1 MARATRGLL
10 FLSLAIV
17 LAAAIL
23 AGMNAGQYMLTL
35 ALGAITATVIGIGF
49 MTQVK
54 AAAPAKGSAI
64 GAQRPV
70 GGHREAAE
78 TPSSLPD
85 PMAQD
90 FEMPL

>member
-10 FLSLAIV
+10 FLSLALV
-17 LAAAIL
+17 LGAAML
-23 AGMNAGQYMLTL
+23 AGMSAGQYMLTL
-35 ALGAITATVIGIGF
+35 ALGAITATVIGFGF

-54 AAAPAKGSAI
+54 AAAPTKGSTI

-70 GGHREAAE
+70 GGHREVIE